1 MVSVQA
7 GLPQTVRPTALVR
20 LQQNIHKRL
29 QPKAGKESGRVSLAT
44 KRLHL
49 QEWLQYAEKY
59 RKFVG
64 REPEMRVYEKQHNFP
79 VKYIARLLAIRDKLE
94 HMPTQSLAKRLN
106 VGTRPFYPVEVV
118 LVKMIDEIRSGHTTI
133 DQRLLQIM
141 AHEVYTLL
149 LSRMG
154 PLTFNRPSFST
165 GWAYSFRK
173 YWKIDFHQLKGQA
186 GSVDMVKIAGKVE
199 EIKDVIAGYPI
210 NDVYNADET
219 GLFLQTLSNWTLNRE
234 KTSGYKSATSR
245 VSILFCVNATGT
257 DKRKPLILS
266 KLFCTKAPSHF

>member
-1 MVSVQA
+1 
-7 GLPQTVRPTALVR
+7 
-20 LQQNIHKRL
+20 
-29 QPKAGKESGRVSLAT
+29 
-44 KRLHL
+44 
-49 QEWLQYAEKY
+49 
-59 RKFVG
+59 
-64 REPEMRVYEKQHNFP
+64 MRVYEKQHNFP